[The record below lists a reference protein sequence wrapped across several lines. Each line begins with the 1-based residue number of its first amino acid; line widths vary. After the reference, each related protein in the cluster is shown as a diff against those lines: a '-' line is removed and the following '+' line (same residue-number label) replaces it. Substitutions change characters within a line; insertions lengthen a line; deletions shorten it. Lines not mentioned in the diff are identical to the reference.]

1 MLDYPAA
8 LAKIFQACP
17 LIGTQILDINDATL
31 AGRVLAENLTAPHP
45 MPKAAISAMDGY
57 AIMAG
62 NDTPHYHVIGESA
75 AGRPFTDTVSKS
87 EAVAIFTGAL
97 LPEGANCVVI
107 KEECIISDD
116 RLVLHEKLTPQAG
129 DYIRE
134 AGLDFAKDEICLH
147 QYQCLNPRNLALM
160 AAMNISKCLVFT
172 QPNISIISS
181 GDELCKAG
189 DAQEKWQIAS
199 SNDIA
204 LKHLL
209 PPYGANIIASH
220 HVKDDVQALTT
231 YLQSQV
237 TQADIVILTGGVSV
251 GDYDLVAQS
260 LAAIDDYQT
269 IFHGVNLRPGK
280 PTLFGKTEN
289 CLVFGLPGN
298 PVSAFIGALLF
309 IVPALQKMQGRSDEN
324 ATPPIMQAMLACD
337 LPSEGKRSHYR
348 RAKIYQRRD
357 NGNHGNATL
366 YAKALPQQDSAQ
378 LKMLSEADGLILCP
392 ANSPAKKSG
401 EIVDIILF
409 SQIAQICANT

>member
-1 MLDYPAA
+1 MLDYRAA
-8 LAKIFQACP
+8 LAKIFHACP
-17 LIGTQILDINDATL
+17 LISTEILNINDATL

-57 AIMAG
+57 AIIAG
-62 NDTPHYHVIGESA
+62 NDAPHYNVIGESA
-75 AGRPFTDTVSKS
+75 AGRPFADTVKAG

-97 LPEGANCVVI
+97 LPEGTNCVVI
-107 KEECIISDD
+107 KEQCHISDGT
-116 RLVLHEKLTPQAG
+116 LSLHENLNPQAG

-134 AGLDFAKDEICLH
+134 AGLDFAKGEICLR
-147 QYQCLNPRNLALM
+147 QYQKLNPRNLALM
-160 AAMNISKCLVFT
+160 AAMNISKSAVFKR
-172 QPNISIISS
+172 PNISIISS

-189 DAQEKWQIAS
+189 EAQEKWQIAS

-204 LKHLL
+204 LQHLL
-209 PPYGANIIASH
+209 PLYGGNIIAIH
-220 HVKDDVQALTT
+220 HVKDDTQALTN
-231 YLQSQV
+231 YLQSQI
-237 TQADIVILTGGVSV
+237 TQADMVILTGGVSV

-260 LAAIDDYQT
+260 LAALDEYQT

-289 CLVFGLPGN
+289 CLIFGLPGN

-309 IVPALQKMQGRSDEN
+309 IAPALQKMQGRRNEDAS
-324 ATPPIMQAMLACD
+324 PPTMQAILACT

-348 RAKIYQRRD
+348 RAKIYQRNND
-357 NGNHGNATL
+357 ATL
-366 YAKALPQQDSAQ
+366 YAEALPQQDSAQ

-392 ANSPAKKSG
+392 ANSPAKNIG

-409 SQIAQICANT
+409 SQMLDNLSYNP

>member
-1 MLDYPAA
+1 MLDYSAA
-8 LAKIFQACP
+8 LAKIFHACP
-17 LIGTQILDINDATL
+17 LIGTEILSITDAAL
-31 AGRVLAENLTAPHP
+31 SGRVLAENLTAPHP

-57 AIMAG
+57 AIIAG
-62 NDTPHYHVIGESA
+62 DKTPHYNVIGESA
-75 AGRPFTDTVSKS
+75 AGRPFIDMIGKG

-107 KEECIISDD
+107 KEQCNISDD
-116 RLVLHEKLTPQAG
+116 RLVLHENLNPQAG

-134 AGLDFAKDEICLH
+134 AGLDFAKGEICL
-147 QYQCLNPRNLALM
+147 QKYQRLNPRNLALM
-160 AAMNISKCLVFT
+160 AAMNISKCAAFKR
-172 QPNISIISS
+172 PNISIISS

-189 DAQEKWQIAS
+189 EAQEKWQIAS

-204 LKHLL
+204 LQHLL
-209 PPYGANIIASH
+209 PAYGANIIKTH
-220 HVKDDVQALTT
+220 HVKDDRHALTT
-231 YLQSQV
+231 YLQSQI
-237 TQADIVILTGGVSV
+237 TQADMVILTGGVSV

-260 LAAIDDYQT
+260 LAALDEYQT

-280 PTLFGKTEN
+280 PTLFGKAGN

-309 IVPALQKMQGRSDEN
+309 IAPALQKMQGRSDEY
-324 ATPPIMQAMLACD
+324 AAPPTMQAMLACD

-348 RAKIYQRRD
+348 RAKIYQRHH

-366 YAKALPQQDSAQ
+366 YAEALPQQDSAQ

-409 SQIAQICANT
+409 GQISANA

>member
-1 MLDYPAA
+1 MLDYSAA
-8 LAKIFQACP
+8 LAKIFHACP
-17 LIGTQILDINDATL
+17 LIGTETVSITDATL

-57 AIMAG
+57 AIIAG
-62 NDTPHYHVIGESA
+62 NNTPHYRVIGESA
-75 AGRPFTDTVSKS
+75 AGRPFTDMIGKG

-97 LPEGANCVVI
+97 LPEAANCVVI
-107 KEECIISDD
+107 KEQCTIIDD
-116 RLVLHEKLTPQAG
+116 RLNLYENLNPQAG

-134 AGLDFAKDEICLH
+134 AGLDFAKDEICLR
-147 QYQCLNPRNLALM
+147 QYQKLNPRNLALM
-160 AAMNISKCLVFT
+160 AAMNIAECAVFKR
-172 QPNISIISS
+172 PNISIISS

-189 DAQEKWQIAS
+189 EAQEKWQIAS

-204 LKHLL
+204 LQHLL
-209 PPYGANIIASH
+209 PLYGGNVIKTH
-220 HVKDDVQALTT
+220 HVKDDTQALTA
-231 YLQSQV
+231 YLQSQI
-237 TQADIVILTGGVSV
+237 TQADMVILTGGVSV

-260 LAAIDDYQT
+260 LAGLNDYQT

-280 PTLFGKTEN
+280 PTLFGKAGN
-289 CLVFGLPGN
+289 CLIFGLPGN

-309 IVPALQKMQGRSDEN
+309 IAPALQKMQGRSDED
-324 ATPPIMQAMLACD
+324 AAPPIMQAMLACA

-348 RAKIYQRRD
+348 RAKIYQRNND
-357 NGNHGNATL
+357 ATL
-366 YAKALPQQDSAQ
+366 YAEALPQQDSAQ

-409 SQIAQICANT
+409 SQMLDNLSHNP